1 MDKNFAFFILF
12 RMYYY
17 LTQPIIFQCNKTNP
31 AKDVNKEERK
41 VTDNKADRLKNDSE
55 LQQYSYF

>member
-1 MDKNFAFFILF
+1 MDKNFEFFILF

-17 LTQPIIFQCNKTNP
+17 LTQPIIFQCNETNT

-41 VTDNKADRLKNDSE
+41 VKDNKADRLKKK
-55 LQQYSYF
+55 

>member
-1 MDKNFAFFILF
+1 MDKNFEFFILF

-17 LTQPIIFQCNKTNP
+17 LTQPIIFQCNETNT

-41 VTDNKADRLKNDSE
+41 VKDNKADRLKNDSE